1 MHVGQK
7 LLSNTIIPF
16 YSFLKTKCHLEK
28 SDGHE
33 ILQKFQSEFG
43 QKSSCLYQ
51 IIDWNDKSLFI
62 KYQSIFIVTIHLFLF
77 LIIGILFLQS
87 FFLLFIWTQALCD
100 HYHSPPGLDFGG
112 RISLN
117 YFLLLDFLNTV
128 YLFHSFINELF
139 SLSVTFSKE

>member
-1 MHVGQK
+1 MAGLFILIFYMKKKSYYQEMYSLVQSTAN
-7 LLSNTIIPF
+7 LSSI
-16 YSFLKTKCHLEK
+16 S
-28 SDGHE
+28 
-33 ILQKFQSEFG
+33 
-43 QKSSCLYQ
+43 
-51 IIDWNDKSLFI
+51 IIDWNNKSLFI

-87 FFLLFIWTQALCD
+87 FFLLFIWTQALCN
-100 HYHSPPGLDFGG
+100 HYHSPPGLDFCS

-117 YFLLLDFLNTV
+117 YFLLLDFLNIV